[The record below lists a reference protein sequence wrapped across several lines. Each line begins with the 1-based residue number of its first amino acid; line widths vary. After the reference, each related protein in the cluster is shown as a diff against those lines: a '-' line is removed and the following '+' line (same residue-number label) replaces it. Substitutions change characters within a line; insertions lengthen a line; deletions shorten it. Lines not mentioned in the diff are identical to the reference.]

1 MFQAVARNLSG
12 VKSMDKKKVVVVDD
26 NTLLREGLCL
36 MINADDGF
44 EVVAEADDGL
54 TAVDIILGL
63 DPGPDL
69 VLMDLSMPKMDGLS
83 AIREIRRH
91 LPDTKILTL
100 TIHDSDRFVLECF
113 DAGVSGYCLK
123 DATQAELMNALQVVL
138 SGKTYISPGIADTVM
153 EGYLEGKKTLKTETA
168 WDSLSQREREVLKL
182 VAEGYTSKEIAD
194 FLCISPKTVERHR
207 SNIMG
212 KLDLHNVSELT
223 SFAIEQ
229 GLVGL

>member
-1 MFQAVARNLSG
+1 ME
-12 VKSMDKKKVVVVDD
+12 KKRVVVVDD

-36 MINADDGF
+36 MINASENL

-54 TAVDIILGL
+54 TAVDTILGL
-63 DPGPDL
+63 DPVPDL

-91 LPDTKILTL
+91 LPETKTLTL
-100 TIHDSDRFVLECF
+100 TIHDSDQFVLECF
-113 DAGVSGYCLK
+113 EAGVSGYCLK
-123 DATQAELMNALQVVL
+123 DATQAELMHAVDVVL
-138 SGKTYISPGIADTVM
+138 SGKTYISPGIADKVM
-153 EGYLEGKKTLKTETA
+153 EGFLEGRKTLKTETA
-168 WDSLSQREREVLKL
+168 WDSLSPREREVLKL
-182 VAEGYTSKEIAD
+182 VAEGYTSKEIAE

-229 GLVGL
+229 GLVVP